1 MNSVQTSPA
10 LSARST
16 TSTPTTNHQN
26 ILLGEQT
33 STLTQWSIVLIASY
47 IAAQMLSDIAS
58 LKIGNIGGW
67 AVDMGTFIY
76 PVTFTLRDVIHKLLG
91 KKAAQ
96 TIILTAGLINLLM
109 ALYLMLAAWVSSDAG
124 WATGS
129 VPGQDLGLAFSSIL
143 SPVWRIVAASIVAE
157 VLSELLDTEVYQ
169 WFVNKISQRHL
180 WARVVFSNAVSIP
193 LDSAI
198 FCLIAFY
205 GQMPNDVIWQ
215 IFVFNMVVK
224 YALTLLTIPLIYL
237 GAEQAA
243 NTASNNK

>member
-1 MNSVQTSPA
+1 MNSVQNPSSASSSSYSSSASSAQETSLA
-10 LSARST
+10 NSWA
-16 TSTPTTNHQN
+16 QN
-26 ILLGEQT
+26 SI
-33 STLTQWSIVLIASY
+33 SQWSIILVASY
-47 IAAQMLSDIAS
+47 IAAQMLSDVAS
-58 LKIGNIGGW
+58 LKIGSIGGW

-76 PVTFTLRDVIHKLLG
+76 PITFTLRDIIHKLMG

-96 TIILTAGLINLLM
+96 TIILTAGVINLLM
-109 ALYLMLAAWVSSDAG
+109 ALYLMMSAAVASDNG

-129 VPGQDLGLAFSSIL
+129 IPGQDLGVAFSSIL

-169 WFVNKISQRHL
+169 WFVTKITNKHQ
-180 WARVVFSNAVSIP
+180 WARVLISNAVSIP

-198 FCLIAFY
+198 FCLVAFY

-224 YALTLLTIPLIYL
+224 YSLTLLSIPLIYL
-237 GAEQAA
+237 GPKHA
-243 NTASNNK
+243 

>member
-1 MNSVQTSPA
+1 MNSVQNPLSSSP
-10 LSARST
+10 SSSTST
-16 TSTPTTNHQN
+16 TVKPELDLASSWSQN
-26 ILLGEQT
+26 SISQWAIIL
-33 STLTQWSIVLIASY
+33 VASY
-47 IAAQMLSDIAS
+47 IAAQMLSDVAS
-58 LKIGNIGGW
+58 LKIGSIGGW

-76 PVTFTLRDVIHKLLG
+76 PITFTLRDVIHKLMG
-91 KKAAQ
+91 KRAAQ

-109 ALYLMLAAWVSSDAG
+109 ALYLMMSAWVASDVG

-169 WFVNKISQRHL
+169 WFVNKISTQHQ
-180 WARVVFSNAVSIP
+180 WARVLISNAVSIP

-198 FCLIAFY
+198 FCLVAFY
-205 GQMPNDVIWQ
+205 EQMPNEVIWQ

-224 YALTLLTIPLIYL
+224 YTLTLFSIPLIYL
-237 GAEQAA
+237 GPKSAH
-243 NTASNNK
+243 S

>member
-1 MNSVQTSPA
+1 MNSVQNPLSSSP
-10 LSARST
+10 SSSTST
-16 TSTPTTNHQN
+16 TVKPELDLASSWSQN
-26 ILLGEQT
+26 SISQWAIIL
-33 STLTQWSIVLIASY
+33 VASY
-47 IAAQMLSDIAS
+47 IAAQMLSDVAS
-58 LKIGNIGGW
+58 LKIGSIGGW

-76 PVTFTLRDVIHKLLG
+76 PITFTLRDVIHKLMG
-91 KKAAQ
+91 KRAAQ

-109 ALYLMLAAWVSSDAG
+109 ALYLMMSAWVASDVG

-169 WFVNKISQRHL
+169 WFVNKISTQHQ
-180 WARVVFSNAVSIP
+180 WARVLISNAVSIP

-198 FCLIAFY
+198 FCLVAFY
-205 GQMPNDVIWQ
+205 GQMPNEVIWQ

-224 YALTLLTIPLIYL
+224 YALTLFSIPLIYL
-237 GAEQAA
+237 GPKSAH
-243 NTASNNK
+243 S

>member
-1 MNSVQTSPA
+1 MNSVQNPLTSSPSSSRA
-10 LSARST
+10 ST
-16 TSTPTTNHQN
+16 VKPELDLASSWSQN
-26 ILLGEQT
+26 SISQWAIIL
-33 STLTQWSIVLIASY
+33 VASY
-47 IAAQMLSDIAS
+47 IAAQMLSDVAS
-58 LKIGNIGGW
+58 LKIGSIGGW

-76 PVTFTLRDVIHKLLG
+76 PITFTLRDVIHKLMG
-91 KKAAQ
+91 KRAAQ

-109 ALYLMLAAWVSSDAG
+109 ALYLMMSAWVASDVG

-169 WFVNKISQRHL
+169 WFVNKISTQHQ
-180 WARVVFSNAVSIP
+180 WARVLISNAVSIP

-198 FCLIAFY
+198 FCLVAFY
-205 GQMPNDVIWQ
+205 GQMPNEVIWQ

-224 YALTLLTIPLIYL
+224 YALTLFSIPLIYL
-237 GAEQAA
+237 GPKSAH
-243 NTASNNK
+243 S

>member
-1 MNSVQTSPA
+1 MNSVQNPLTSSPSSSPA
-10 LSARST
+10 ST
-16 TSTPTTNHQN
+16 VKPELDLASSWSQN
-26 ILLGEQT
+26 SISQWAIIL
-33 STLTQWSIVLIASY
+33 VASY
-47 IAAQMLSDIAS
+47 IAAQMLSDVAS
-58 LKIGNIGGW
+58 LKIGSIGGW

-76 PVTFTLRDVIHKLLG
+76 PITFTLRDVIHKLMG
-91 KKAAQ
+91 KRAAQ

-109 ALYLMLAAWVSSDAG
+109 ALYLMMSAWVASDVG

-169 WFVNKISQRHL
+169 WFVNKISTQHQ
-180 WARVVFSNAVSIP
+180 WARVLISNAVSIP

-198 FCLIAFY
+198 FCLVAFY
-205 GQMPNDVIWQ
+205 GQMPNEVIWQ

-224 YALTLLTIPLIYL
+224 YTLTLLSIPLIYL
-237 GAEQAA
+237 GPKSV
-243 NTASNNK
+243 NS